1 MTSESQIIIYNPDVN
16 LTERKSA
23 LNNNIQEVVT
33 VGELVG
39 TTPYK
44 VYTALLIQTGANSF
58 ITIDGSSAFSI
69 GVTYEIMANPNDE
82 DLTTIGAP
90 NNNIGTKF
98 VCTESVDPNTYT
110 TDLELRYDE
119 GTPVLTIL
127 ENTLDFDIYWQM
139 NNTGYYFAVSNG
151 GFNRLKTHVII
162 GSVVSSTASTKA
174 YRFTDNYVGVKTY
187 SSGTTLGNSILSFT
201 PIEIRVYN

>member
-44 VYTALLIQTGANSF
+44 VYTALLTQNGANDFYTINNTESF
-58 ITIDGSSAFSI
+58 VVGF
-69 GVTYEIMANPNDE
+69 TYEIMANPNDE

-90 NNNIGTKF
+90 DNNVGTKF
-98 VCTESVDPNTYT
+98 VCTVQADPNTYT
-110 TDLELRYDE
+110 TDLELRFDK

-151 GFNRLKTHVII
+151 EFNQLKTHVII

-174 YRFTDNYVGVKTY
+174 YRFTDNYVGVRTY
-187 SSGTTLGNSILSFT
+187 STGNTPGNSILSYT

>member
-1 MTSESQIIIYNPDVN
+1 MTSESQLIIYNPDVN

-44 VYTALLIQTGANSF
+44 VYTALLTQNGANSF

-69 GVTYEIMANPNDE
+69 GITYEIMANPNDE

-90 NNNIGTKF
+90 NNNVGTKF
-98 VCTESVDPNTYT
+98 VCTVEVDPNTYT
-110 TDLELRYDE
+110 TDLELRFDE

-151 GFNRLKTHVII
+151 EFNQLKTHVII

-174 YRFTDNYVGVKTY
+174 YRFTDNYVGVRTY
-187 SSGTTLGNSILSFT
+187 STGNTPGNSILSYT